1 MEQTI
6 VLTSIRDE
14 VAAKHRVTHV
24 VRKSND
30 GEVCITKPIV
40 THNHE
45 VGTEMYQ
52 SYDEARQIDDAEVLS
67 GVRTLYRGG
76 ANRKR
81 ILEYI
86 GENTTVQ
93 PAMKA
98 VHNLV
103 ACLKRETYAFPTIE
117 ERIASI
123 LGDFASGKGNV
134 SRDYASEKGVV
145 KYIFIQTSHMRTM
158 FENFPEVL
166 FIDATHATNV
176 SNYKCF
182 SFMIQ
187 DAVNKGQHVRISA
200 KSQFWIVCDV

>member
-1 MEQTI
+1 MEQAI
-6 VLTSIRDE
+6 VLTSILDE

-30 GEVCITKPIV
+30 GEVCITKQIV

-52 SYDEARQIDDAEVLS
+52 SYDEARQIDDVDVLS

-76 ANRKR
+76 ANRKL

-103 ACLKRETYAFPTIE
+103 ARLKHETYAFPTIG

-123 LGDFASGKGNV
+123 LGDFASGKGKV
-134 SRDYASEKGVV
+134 SRVYASEKV
-145 KYIFIQTSHMRTM
+145 
-158 FENFPEVL
+158 
-166 FIDATHATNV
+166 NV
-176 SNYKCF
+176 SLIYPYIYNE
-182 SFMIQ
+182 
-187 DAVNKGQHVRISA
+187 D
-200 KSQFWIVCDV
+200 